1 MVEVNDNPNPA
12 SEFESPGGF
21 IFGIQGWTWG
31 EQKPTSITFFLDGT
45 AKVCDQHGRP
55 IRGVV
60 KDGKPI
66 HFAHCT
72 HAQTVDALAGERI
85 DWESLACSGWPQLP
99 YARLKA
105 LRALPPT
112 PMAELRKIKDAQ
124 LRKDAI
130 KAKKEWEEMQ
140 EKELLASAE
149 EE

>member
-1 MVEVNDNPNPA
+1 MEAPSTRLQA
-12 SEFESPGGF
+12 SE
-21 IFGIQGWTWG
+21 
-31 EQKPTSITFFLDGT
+31 
-45 AKVCDQHGRP
+45 
-55 IRGVV
+55 
-60 KDGKPI
+60 
-66 HFAHCT
+66 
-72 HAQTVDALAGERI
+72 
-85 DWESLACSGWPQLP
+85 
-99 YARLKA
+99 A